1 MHTVSVFGSTRPYT
15 GGLLQHAPL
24 PPAAGPR
31 RRYMKSITSSFG
43 RLGLLALVVAL
54 GHSSVLAQGIWK
66 WKDKDGR
73 VQVSDRPPPAEI
85 AEKDILQRPHGARLP
100 AQPSAASDAA
110 SMPEGGPRVDPALEA
125 KKTKQQAD
133 QAAADK
139 AKKDAETA
147 KRNQAK
153 LETCQRARNQLAAL
167 ESGQRVGRM
176 NDKGERE
183 ILDDA
188 GRAAEI
194 ARTRSVADS
203 ACGGN

>member
-1 MHTVSVFGSTRPYT
+1 MHTVSVSFASQPYT
-15 GGLLQHAPL
+15 GGLSQHAPF

-31 RRYMKSITSSFG
+31 RRFMKYITQSFG

-54 GHSSVLAQGIWK
+54 SHSSALAQGIWK

-73 VQVSDRPPPAEI
+73 VQVSDRPPPVEI
-85 AEKDILQRPHGARLP
+85 PEKDILQRPHGARTPMP
-100 AQPSAASDAA
+100 ALAASEAA
-110 SMPEGGPRVDPALEA
+110 SMPEGGPRVDPTLEA
-125 KKTKQQAD
+125 KKNKQQAD
-133 QAAADK
+133 QAAAEK

-147 KRNQAK
+147 KRTQAK

-194 ARTRSVADS
+194 ARARSIADS
-203 ACGGN
+203 SCN

>member
-1 MHTVSVFGSTRPYT
+1 MHTVSVSGAAQPYT
-15 GGLLQHAPL
+15 GGLSQHAP
-24 PPAAGPR
+24 PPPVAGPR

-66 WKDKDGR
+66 WRDKDGR
-73 VQVSDRPPPAEI
+73 VQVSDRPPPVEI

-100 AQPSAASDAA
+100 TQATAASDAA
-110 SMPEGGPRVDPALEA
+110 SMPEGPRVDPTLEA

-133 QAAADK
+133 QAAAEK
-139 AKKDAETA
+139 AKKDAETT

-176 NDKGERE
+176 NEKGERE

-194 ARTRSVADS
+194 ARTRQVADS
-203 ACGGN
+203 ACGS